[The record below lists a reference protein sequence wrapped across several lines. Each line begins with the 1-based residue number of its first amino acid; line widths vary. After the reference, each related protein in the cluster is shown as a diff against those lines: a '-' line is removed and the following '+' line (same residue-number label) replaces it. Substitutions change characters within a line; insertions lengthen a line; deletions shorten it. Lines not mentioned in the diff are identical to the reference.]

1 MTSDDSKAAFLSI
14 PWARSILNRPNIV
27 FRVPGSRKPKSSTE
41 DTLFAE
47 ILKTPRTFTNCIS
60 YYAKPADDDP
70 SINEVSTLIRMGDG
84 MNGHPGILHGGIVAS
99 VLDEAM
105 GILQNVNQERDHL
118 RRVGKGLAQGEIAP
132 LSLGSFTATLDI
144 KYLKPVHTPDSLLV
158 TARYTKRDGRKEWIH
173 AEIKQHLSHG
183 EDDYGEEIV
192 CATGDAL
199 FIEPKPRTNKL

>member
-27 FRVPGSRKPKSSTE
+27 CRVPGSRKPKSSTE

-60 YYAKPADDDP
+60 YYTKPADDDP

-118 RRVGKGLAQGEIAP
+118 RRV
-132 LSLGSFTATLDI
+132 ATLDI